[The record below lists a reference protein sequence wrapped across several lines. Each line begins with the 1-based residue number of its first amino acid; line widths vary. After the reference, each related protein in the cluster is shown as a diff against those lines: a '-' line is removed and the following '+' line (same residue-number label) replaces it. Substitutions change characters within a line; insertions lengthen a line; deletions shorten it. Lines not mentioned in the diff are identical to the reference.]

1 MQEAPKAGG
10 GSYEGYMNGSSA
22 HIQMSGAGYDN
33 PAMQDARYESGENF
47 EAGAPNSFSN
57 FNLGGGRK
65 PAIINNYSSSYR
77 KGSTPHRMKAAGLL
91 QHII

>member
-1 MQEAPKAGG
+1 MQESPQARG

-33 PAMQDARYESGENF
+33 PQMQEARYAPSENF
-47 EAGAPNSFSN
+47 QASSSSGFSN
-57 FNLGGGRK
+57 INSGAGPK
-65 PAIINNYSSSYR
+65 PAIINNYSNSYR
-77 KGSTPHRMKAAGLL
+77 KGSTPHRIKAAGLL